1 MVYALI
7 YLFLEVMITTAIA
20 SSIGGLLTFTEII
33 LSAVFG
39 IFLLKN
45 FKYSLSVNIQELT
58 RGQLSQ
64 GDFIKN
70 NMAKAMGA
78 ILLIIP
84 GFFTDILGLLLQ
96 FGILT
101 FMLTKL
107 FSFKPAMQTNGFS
120 VDPNMN
126 TTNNTFYTQS
136 QFTHKEKG
144 DNYEDDIIDVEIIES
159 NSTTKS

>member
-7 YLFLEVMITTAIA
+7 YLFLEVMITTSIS
-20 SSIGGLLTFTEII
+20 SSIGGLMTFAEII

-45 FKYSLSVNIQELT
+45 FKHSLSTNIQELT
-58 RGQLSQ
+58 QGQLSQ

-70 NMAKAMGA
+70 NMAKALGA
-78 ILLIIP
+78 ILLVVP

-107 FSFKPAMQTNGFS
+107 FSFKPPMQTNGFK
-120 VDPNMN
+120 VDPNIN

-136 QFTHKEKG
+136 QFTHNIKG
-144 DNYEDDIIDVEIIES
+144 DKYEENIIDVEVIES
-159 NSTTKS
+159 NDTIKS